1 MIEEIWNQWPNQ
13 KRHVNRGTEIVP
25 IKGQIE
31 EIESLLINWESNCIN
46 WRPMTEIKK
55 TANFRANFWFFIG
68 TQLNCFI
75 KSELNWGLDWIYHKL
90 RTDLKVDIFWRHFLL
105 NEIACFVQN
114 DVISFTVHLK
124 KTESSKRCCFE
135 WVHLLLPWTCYKQGK
150 KKIIPLQ
157 HLSLSL
163 SLSL

>member
-1 MIEEIWNQWPNQ
+1 
-13 KRHVNRGTEIVP
+13 
-25 IKGQIE
+25 
-31 EIESLLINWESNCIN
+31 
-46 WRPMTEIKK
+46 
-55 TANFRANFWFFIG
+55 
-68 TQLNCFI
+68 
-75 KSELNWGLDWIYHKL
+75 
-90 RTDLKVDIFWRHFLL
+90 LKVDIFWRHFLL

-114 DVISFTVHLK
+114 DVVSFTVHLK

-163 SLSL
+163 SLSLSLYNINLKIDKTHGLPLDEKTEETSFKGGCPVATRPPYPCVMNGQRVE